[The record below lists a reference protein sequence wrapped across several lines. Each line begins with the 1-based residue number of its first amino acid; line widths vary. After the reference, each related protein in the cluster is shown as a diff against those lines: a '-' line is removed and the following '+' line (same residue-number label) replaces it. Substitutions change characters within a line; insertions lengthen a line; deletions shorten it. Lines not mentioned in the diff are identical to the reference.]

1 MLIINDDPEL
11 LETLYHV
18 YLHESEIVSGPHGG
32 RPPFAPWSIEE
43 VSSSQG
49 IEPASVE
56 RLIEEIGDHILA
68 IPGYDDGRPWR
79 YFTRT
84 AETVR
89 TLGTMHEYVQRKLEG
104 EDSSDEERKVHL
116 QLIEAIKWIPA
127 LMERPEREVSID
139 DFMNRFR
146 EEIEFGNI
154 ENPFDQ
160 SIETALQ
167 VTELVLEAIG
177 EVTAGNASEFNLTKF
192 QDRAI
197 SESLIS
203 SWTGENR
210 PLNISA
216 GTGSGKTIAFTV
228 PVLVDSVLSSIQ
240 AHGMP
245 PWSQLLMY
253 PRKDLAFDQYS
264 QLLKYVEKINSKI
277 ADSDIPTNYI
287 TIGIDASGMISNGQ
301 PRIPGTMH
309 SWDRSNDWQGLGG
322 SNSNVLRG
330 AIARYGGRNPRN
342 RTEPYRAATIM
353 VSSIESFR
361 KRLLIPEVSNAAANS
376 LRRIVLDE
384 IHLAEG
390 LQGGHIRGLFNRLH
404 SLIEGRRTLSFI
416 GSSATIAEAECH
428 VGSIYGCDPQSVYN
442 IEPRPEEI
450 DGVPGGIVNHI
461 LIRPRP
467 GVSKGGPIYNATSL
481 VGHQHL
487 DLGQLGDPMNRQE
500 QRDIDPK
507 TIEKMICF
515 ADSKDFVGRWQMLL
529 NENEGSMFDDN
540 ISPDQIANNSPAMRL
555 PYAHWFDRPLAQI
568 CGPEVCNACKGDET
582 NPPSRL
588 PADIPV
594 DAAEIR
600 RLRTKIGGNSEAEE
614 FSMEILPDEEGTIYV
629 NGLDKCPFLRSG
641 TCWHFAKAHP
651 APITARA
658 GRGEVEPT
666 LLERTVSRPN
676 MGDNDGRVFK
686 HTLRSRRHSAETN
699 KSDRGDG
706 LRSDTEQFD
715 ANQNYLHLTG
725 ETYPPFAAWAAVG
738 QQKIAHNVIVATP
751 TLEVGVDMDNV
762 GVVMTHRAMRNVSSY
777 RQKTGRA
784 GRERGSVVHAVT
796 ILSNRST
803 DYQFYTNHNQLIIE
817 PIRDTVPVAVQNE
830 SVLRTQVYMSVF
842 DWIAK
847 NELNV
852 EEMRHPSW
860 SDNMH
865 SALALL
871 SGKRVQ
877 DCVNWIARGFQRAG
891 ISFNRDQISRTIQV
905 VRRHLSIIVEE
916 SFTDSNGQEWTIIQA
931 ILHKISP
938 GATHFPK
945 PDTGIQGFIRE
956 LEQAINETLIE
967 LQHLIDETTNNRI
980 REIIELKNFD
990 SIDEIKNSLEEL
1002 RQNPVCK
1009 FMERRKLSEL
1019 RTNLLSLKDAYDEIN
1034 SGTEEAVSQGAFEA
1048 DSISKTLNREK
1059 IARHYLSFLLSDAD
1073 IFLRDAPDC
1082 MISSAFE
1089 NPHEEK
1095 IRVYVKNSKSR
1106 KQTTRQVMRDLL
1118 PGMWN
1123 HRLPPSNSGFS
1134 LKVPVGG
1141 EGVDTLPSGRY
1152 VIDLNSGNQQGG
1164 TPTEGT
1170 DLGHNTMVRITG
1182 DHIQCADIPWML
1194 RADLA
1199 IGSPIPIVIPIFVVT
1214 ESEDGVGNRPSMVKY
1229 HIINGTP
1236 TGLVHGMDVEGGA
1249 TTASQGQI
1257 PESWPMR
1264 WALSR
1269 ISRESVP
1276 VLGYSPSRNVEPGVA
1291 DRHPVITHPAL
1302 FETFSEIQ
1310 YDSNT
1315 EIRDVITSV
1324 SRSRGVSLRYRTNV
1338 RGTDK
1343 DVVFGV
1349 RFNTEAL
1356 RFTLHPNLLNEL
1368 QLRAIGFTEW
1378 TFDSDSLKLFSHH
1391 MERKGTICEDIF
1403 SASHLLKVL
1412 VLFLHLENSQSFPET
1427 ISEVL
1432 QKWREIDAEQ
1442 LNIAKARYIQ
1452 SIPENTRDFVGSSV
1466 DEICIKYLEADNQW
1480 DENELIE
1487 SAEEWLEMT
1496 TLNTIG
1502 RGLVDIV
1509 SRYTGVEEERVAATF
1524 KLEDHAVII
1533 YDDEPEGNGTIATV
1547 AKFFHISVASRAANG
1562 QMRAPPLP
1570 SSDFL
1575 REFERWL
1582 KSCDE
1587 HVNHRLAARIIA
1599 NPDEVIPP
1607 SLNTVMKSANNLIE
1621 RNKSVWNILN
1631 IKDLRRASILSKISA
1646 SLLPDLRDSGIP
1658 IDSVDALD
1666 QSLMVC
1672 SEGCFACSGS
1682 LRGSSL
1688 PPGLLSDRF
1697 TSRNVLESFIGIS
1710 ENRLGYTNSED
1721 SNQYRGVIPGG
1732 PVEEFPHWRR
1742 DNNQIFTFPA
1752 TYILKNLGFFLE
1764 RTNLD
1769 SPLNYRMIK
1778 RFTDRIFE
1786 V

>member
-1 MLIINDDPEL
+1 M
-11 LETLYHV
+11 
-18 YLHESEIVSGPHGG
+18 SGPHGG
-32 RPPFAPWSIEE
+32 RPPFAPWSVEE

-104 EDSSDEERKVHL
+104 EDSSEEERKVHL
-116 QLIEAIKWIPA
+116 QLIEATKWIPS

-146 EEIEFGNI
+146 EEIEFASI
-154 ENPFDQ
+154 DDPFDQ
-160 SIETALQ
+160 SIETAMQ
-167 VTELVLEAIG
+167 VTKLVLEAIG
-177 EVTAGNASEFNLTKF
+177 EVTAGNASEFNLTRF

-197 SESLIS
+197 SEALIS

-240 AHGMP
+240 AHGIP

-264 QLLKYVEKINSKI
+264 QLLKYVERINSKI
-277 ADSDIPTNYI
+277 TDSDIRGNYI

-301 PRIPGTMH
+301 TQVPGTTLQ
-309 SWDRSNDWQGLGG
+309 WDLANNWQGLGG

-330 AIARYGGRNPRN
+330 AIARYGGRNPRD
-342 RTEPYRAATIM
+342 RTQSYRAATIM

-467 GVSKGGPIYNATSL
+467 GVSKGGPVYNATSL

-487 DLGQLGDPMNRQE
+487 DLSQLGDPMNRQE
-500 QRDIDPK
+500 QDQIDPK
-507 TIEKMICF
+507 AIEKMICF

-529 NENEGSMFDDN
+529 NENEGTMFDDN
-540 ISPDQIANNSPAMRL
+540 ISPDQIAKNSPAMRL

-568 CGPEVCNACKGDET
+568 CGPDVCNACVGDET

-588 PADIPV
+588 PSDIPV

-600 RLRTKIGGNSEAEE
+600 RIRTKIGGNSEAEE
-614 FSMEILPDEEGTIYV
+614 FSMELLPDSEGTVYV
-629 NGLDKCPFLRSG
+629 NGLDMCPFLRSG
-641 TCWHFAKAHP
+641 TCWYFARAHP
-651 APITARA
+651 TPITARA
-658 GRGEVEPT
+658 GRAEIEPT
-666 LLERTVSRPN
+666 LLERTVLRPN
-676 MGDNDGRVFK
+676 MGDNDGHVFK

-699 KSDRGDG
+699 KSERGDG
-706 LRSDTEQFD
+706 LRTDAKQFD
-715 ANQNYLHLTG
+715 ANQNYKHLTG
-725 ETYPPFAAWAAVG
+725 ETYPPRAAWAAAG

-784 GRERGSVVHAVT
+784 GRERGSVAHAVS
-796 ILSNRST
+796 ILSKRST

-817 PIRDTVPVAVQNE
+817 PIRDAVPVAVQNE

-847 NELNV
+847 NELNI
-852 EEMRHPSW
+852 EEMRNPNW

-871 SGKRVQ
+871 SGNQVQ
-877 DCVNWIARGFQRAG
+877 DCANWIAHGFQRAG
-891 ISFNRDQISRTIQV
+891 ISFSRDQISRTIQV
-905 VRRHLSIIVEE
+905 VRKHLSILLEE
-916 SFTDSNGQEWTIIQA
+916 SFKDSSGQEWTIIQA
-931 ILHKISP
+931 ILHRIGP

-945 PDTGIQGFIRE
+945 PDTGVQGMIRDIEKKIIQTI
-956 LEQAINETLIE
+956 TE
-967 LQHLIDETTNNRI
+967 LQVLIDETTIDRI
-980 REIIELKNFD
+980 HAAIELKD
-990 SIDEIKNSLEEL
+990 SNSIEQIIILLEEL
-1002 RQNPVCK
+1002 KDQPSLDFIQK
-1009 FMERRKLSEL
+1009 MKLNGLIVDLS
-1019 RTNLLSLKDAYDEIN
+1019 NLKLAYDELN
-1034 SGTEEAVSQGAFEA
+1034 SRNEEAISEGALAA
-1048 DSISKTLNREK
+1048 DSISTALKREK
-1059 IARHYLSFLLSDAD
+1059 IARHYLSFLLSEAD

-1089 NPHEEK
+1089 NPHEERV
-1095 IRVYVKNSKSR
+1095 RVYVKNSKSR

-1123 HRLPPSNSGFS
+1123 HRLSPSNSGFS

-1152 VIDLNSGNQQGG
+1152 AIDLHSGSQQGG
-1164 TPTEGT
+1164 TPTEMT
-1170 DLGHNTMVRITG
+1170 DLGGATRIRLTG

-1194 RADLA
+1194 RADL
-1199 IGSPIPIVIPIFVVT
+1199 PMDFQIPIVIPRFVLT
-1214 ESEDGVGNRPSMVKY
+1214 ESEDGVGNRPSRVKY
-1229 HIINGTP
+1229 HIINGIP

-1264 WALSR
+1264 WSLSR
-1269 ISRESVP
+1269 ISTENKP
-1276 VLGYSPSRNVEPGVA
+1276 VLGFSPSRNVEPGIA
-1291 DRHPVITHPAL
+1291 GRHPVINHPAL
-1302 FETFSEIQ
+1302 FETFSQIQ

-1315 EIRDVITSV
+1315 EIRDVVTSV

-1349 RFNTEAL
+1349 RFKTEAL
-1356 RFTLHPNLLNEL
+1356 RFTLHPNLLNDL
-1368 QLRAIGFTEW
+1368 HLRAIEFAEW
-1378 TFDSDSLKLFSHH
+1378 TFDSDSLKLFAHH
-1391 MERKGTICEDIF
+1391 MERKGTIFDNVF
-1403 SASHLLKVL
+1403 SVSHLLKVL
-1412 VLFLHLENSQSFPET
+1412 VLALHVEDSQSFPET

-1432 QKWREIDAEQ
+1432 QKWREIDANQ
-1442 LNIAKARYIQ
+1442 LNVAKTRYIQ
-1452 SIPENTRDFVGSSV
+1452 SIPENTREFVGSSV
-1466 DEICIKYLEADNQW
+1466 DEICSKYLEADNHW
-1480 DENELIE
+1480 DESELIE

-1496 TLNTIG
+1496 LLNTIG
-1502 RGLVDIV
+1502 RGLVDTI

-1587 HVNHRLAARIIA
+1587 HVTQRVAARHIA
-1599 NPDEVIPP
+1599 HPDEEIPS
-1607 SLNTVMKSANNLIE
+1607 SLNMAMKSAKNLVE
-1621 RNKSVWNILN
+1621 RNQSIWNYLN
-1631 IKDLRRASILSKISA
+1631 IKDLRRASLLSTISA
-1646 SLLPDLRDSGIP
+1646 SLLSDLRDNGIP

-1710 ENRLGYTNSED
+1710 EDKIGYTNSEN
-1721 SNQYRGVIPGG
+1721 SNQYSGVIPGG

-1742 DNNQIFTFPA
+1742 DNNQFFTFPA

-1764 RTNLD
+1764 RTNSD
-1769 SPLNYRMIK
+1769 SHLNYRMIK
-1778 RFTDRIFE
+1778 RYTDRILE